1 MADQITGKVPRIR
14 FKAYSEPWADEKI
27 GDVLAEKRRP
37 IVLEDEQRYELIT
50 VKRRNEGVVSR
61 GHLLG
66 REILVKNYAQLKRGD
81 FVISK
86 RQVVH
91 GAIGIVPP
99 ALDGAIVSNEY
110 LTAIDSETLLTE
122 FLTIVASLP
131 AMRRKFFLSSY
142 GVDIE
147 KLFFDAND
155 WKKRVVTIPH
165 VTEQNRIGAFFR
177 ELDLFIALHQRKHDK
192 LMALKKAML
201 QKMFPKPDEG
211 APGIRF
217 KRFQGSWAEESVEK
231 AMENIASNSLS
242 RANLNHRSGLAKNVH
257 YGDILTK
264 FGEVLDAGTDNI
276 PLISSD
282 AIVEKLSSSRLRDGD
297 IVMADAAEDEAV
309 GKCTELR
316 NIGNQIVVAGLHT
329 IAFRP
334 KSSFAPFF
342 LGYYLNSDAFHTQL
356 LPIMQGTKVLSISK
370 TAIKRLRVRFPT
382 HEAEQRRI
390 GAFFYNLDLLI
401 RRHARQIQ
409 KFRQIKSSFLETM
422 ILSEL

>member
-1 MADQITGKVPRIR
+1 MANQTTGKLPRIR

-37 IVLEDEQRYELIT
+37 IELEDDQRYELIT

-66 REILVKNYAQLKRGD
+66 REILVKNYAQLKVGD

-91 GAIGIVPP
+91 GATGIVPL

-110 LTAIDSETLLTE
+110 LTAVDSEKLLTE

-131 AMRRKFFLSSY
+131 AMRKKFFLSSY

-147 KLFFDAND
+147 KLFF
-155 WKKRVVTIPH
+155 TIPH
-165 VTEQNRIGAFFR
+165 VREQNRIGTFFR
-177 ELDLFIALHQRKHDK
+177 ELDLLIALHQRKHAN
-192 LMALKKAML
+192 LITLKKAML
-201 QKMFPKPDEG
+201 QKMFPKLDVG

-217 KRFQGSWAEESVEK
+217 KGFQGSWAEDTVEN
-231 AMENIASNSLS
+231 AMENIANNSLS
-242 RANLNHRSGLAKNVH
+242 RANLNQHSGLAKNVH

-264 FGEVLDAGTDNI
+264 FGEVLDAQTDDV

-282 AIVEKLSSSRLRDGD
+282 AIVGKLSSSRLRNGD

-309 GKCTELR
+309 GKCAELH

-329 IAFRP
+329 IALRP
-334 KSSFAPFF
+334 KNSFAPFF
-342 LGYYLNSDAFHTQL
+342 LGYYLNSNAFHTQL

-370 TAIKRLRVRFPT
+370 SAIKRLRIRFPT
-382 HEAEQRRI
+382 DEVEQQRI
-390 GAFFYNLDLLI
+390 GAYFYNLNLLI
-401 RRHARQIQ
+401 GRHARQLQ
-409 KFRQIKSSFLETM
+409 KFRQIKASCLETM
-422 ILSEL
+422 FL

>member
-1 MADQITGKVPRIR
+1 MADQITGRVPRIR
-14 FKAYSEPWADEKI
+14 FKAYTEPWADEKI

-37 IVLEDEQRYELIT
+37 IVLEDDQRYELIT

-66 REILVKNYAQLKRGD
+66 RDILVKNYAQLKAGD

-91 GAIGIVPP
+91 GATGIVPP
-99 ALDGAIVSNEY
+99 ELDGAIVSNEY
-110 LTAIDSETLLTE
+110 LTAVDSEKLLTE

-147 KLFFDAND
+147 KLFFDADD
-155 WKKRVVTIPH
+155 WKKRVITIPH
-165 VTEQNRIGAFFR
+165 VREQTRIGAIFR
-177 ELDLFIALHQRKHDK
+177 ELDRFIALHQRKHTN

-201 QKMFPKPDEG
+201 QKMFPKLDEV
-211 APGIRF
+211 APTIRF
-217 KRFQGSWAEESVEK
+217 NGFQRNWAEDSVEN
-231 AMENIASNSLS
+231 AMDNIANNNLS
-242 RANLNHRSGLAKNVH
+242 RANLNHESGLAKNVH

-264 FGEVLDAGTDNI
+264 FGEVLDAQTDGL
-276 PLISSD
+276 PMISSD
-282 AIVEKLSSSRLRDGD
+282 AIVAKLSSSRLRDGD

-309 GKCTELR
+309 GKCTELH
-316 NIGNQIVVAGLHT
+316 NIGNQTVVAGLHT
-329 IAFRP
+329 IALRP
-334 KSSFAPFF
+334 KNSFAPFF

-370 TAIKRLRVRFPT
+370 TAIKRLCIRFPT
-382 HEAEQRRI
+382 DVAEQQRI
-390 GAFFYNLDLLI
+390 GEYFYNLSLLI
-401 RRHARQIQ
+401 GRQARQVQ
-409 KFRQIKSSFLETM
+409 KLRQIKASCLETM
-422 ILSEL
+422 IL